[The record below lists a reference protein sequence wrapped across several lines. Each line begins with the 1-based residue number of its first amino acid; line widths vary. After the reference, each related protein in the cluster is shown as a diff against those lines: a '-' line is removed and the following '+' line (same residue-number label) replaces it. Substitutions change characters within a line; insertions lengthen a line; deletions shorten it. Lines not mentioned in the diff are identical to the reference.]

1 LELEIMR
8 ARPTSRLSTLLAI
21 FCFAGSFTL
30 SLAAHAGVYPPSGV
44 AVQATQLTPH
54 SFYIQGLAGAAS
66 TENEG
71 FMSNAG
77 FVVTPAG
84 VVVIDTLGSPSLAE
98 AMLGQIRKVTDK
110 PVVRVIVSHYH
121 ADHYYGL
128 QVFKDAG
135 AEIWAHRGA
144 QGVIGSD
151 GAQQRFAQR
160 KGILGQWIND
170 KTQRFV
176 SPDRWLE
183 GPVAFELG
191 GVRFK
196 VQPVGPAHSDEDLVL
211 LVENDG
217 ALFVGDLVFQGRVP
231 FVGDADSGRWLAV
244 MDTLLA
250 MKPTVLIPGHGPAST
265 NPVNDL
271 TFTRDYLRYLRG
283 EMKKAVADMVPFD
296 AAYAQT
302 NWSAY
307 ENMPAFDLANRRNAY
322 GTYLLM
328 EKESLGQ

>member
-1 LELEIMR
+1 MR
-8 ARPTSRLSTLLAI
+8 PPLSLRLITQRVLFSLAI
-21 FCFAGSFTL
+21 GL
-30 SLAAHAGVYPPSGV
+30 SVNLPAQAATYPPVSV
-44 AVQATQLTPH
+44 EVKAIQLTPH
-54 SFYIQGLAGAAS
+54 SYYVPGLAGAAS

-84 VVVIDTLGSPSLAE
+84 VVVIDTLGSPSLAT
-98 AMLGQIRKVTDK
+98 AMLAQIRKVTDK
-110 PVVRVIVSHYH
+110 PVVRVIVTHYH
-121 ADHYYGL
+121 ADHYYGI

-151 GAQQRFAQR
+151 GARQRFAQR
-160 KGILGQWIND
+160 KEILAYWIND
-170 KTQRFV
+170 TTQRFV
-176 SPDRWLE
+176 QPDRWLD
-183 GPVAFELG
+183 GPVDFELG

-196 VQPVGPAHSDEDLVL
+196 VRSVGPAHSDEDLVTF
-211 LVENDG
+211 VENDG

-250 MKPTVLIPGHGPAST
+250 LKPTVLIPGHGPASKH
-265 NPVNDL
+265 PMNDL
-271 TFTRDYLRYLRG
+271 IFTRDYLRYLRT
-283 EMKKAVADMVPFD
+283 EMKKAVADMAPFD

-302 NWSAY
+302 DWSTY
-307 ENMPAFDLANRRNAY
+307 QKMPAFDLANRRNAY

>member
-1 LELEIMR
+1 MR
-8 ARPTSRLSTLLAI
+8 PPLSLRLIAQRVLFSLAI
-21 FCFAGSFTL
+21 GL
-30 SLAAHAGVYPPSGV
+30 SVNLPVHAATYPPVSV
-44 AVQATQLTPH
+44 EVRAIQLTPH
-54 SFYIQGLAGAAS
+54 SYYVPGLAGAAS
-66 TENEG
+66 TDNEG

-84 VVVIDTLGSPSLAE
+84 VVVIDTLGSPSLAT
-98 AMLGQIRKVTDK
+98 AMLAQIRKVTDK
-110 PVVRVIVSHYH
+110 PVVRVIVTHYH

-160 KGILGQWIND
+160 KEILGHWISD
-170 KTQRFV
+170 QTQRFV
-176 SPDRWLE
+176 PPDRWLD
-183 GPVAFELG
+183 GPVDFELG

-196 VQPVGPAHSDEDLVL
+196 VRSVGPAHSDEDLVTF
-211 LVENDG
+211 VENDG

-231 FVGDADSGRWLAV
+231 FVGDADSGRWLAA

-250 MKPTVLIPGHGPAST
+250 LKPTVLIPGHGPASKR
-265 NPVNDL
+265 PMNDL
-271 TFTRDYLRYLRG
+271 IFTRDYLRYLRT
-283 EMKKAVADMVPFD
+283 EMKKAVADMTPFD

-302 NWSAY
+302 DWSAY
-307 ENMPAFDLANRRNAY
+307 QKMPAFDLANRRNAY

>member
-1 LELEIMR
+1 MR
-8 ARPTSRLSTLLAI
+8 PPLSLRLIAQRVLFSLAI
-21 FCFAGSFTL
+21 GL
-30 SLAAHAGVYPPSGV
+30 SVNLPVHAATYPPVSV
-44 AVQATQLTPH
+44 EVRAIQLTPH
-54 SFYIQGLAGAAS
+54 SYYVPGLAGAAS
-66 TENEG
+66 TDNEG

-84 VVVIDTLGSPSLAE
+84 VVVIDTLGSPSLAT
-98 AMLGQIRKVTDK
+98 AMLAQIRKVTDK
-110 PVVRVIVSHYH
+110 PVVRVIVTHYH

-160 KGILGQWIND
+160 KEILGHWISD
-170 KTQRFV
+170 QTQRFV
-176 SPDRWLE
+176 QPDRWLD
-183 GPVAFELG
+183 GPVDFELG

-196 VQPVGPAHSDEDLVL
+196 VRSVGPAHSDEDLVTF
-211 LVENDG
+211 VENDG

-231 FVGDADSGRWLAV
+231 FVGDADSGRWLAT

-250 MKPTVLIPGHGPAST
+250 LKPTVLIPGHGPASKH
-265 NPVNDL
+265 PMNDL
-271 TFTRDYLRYLRG
+271 IFTRDYLRYLRT
-283 EMKKAVADMVPFD
+283 EMKKAVADMAPFD
-296 AAYAQT
+296 AAYAKT
-302 NWSAY
+302 DWSAY
-307 ENMPAFDLANRRNAY
+307 QKMPAFDLANRRNAY